1 MNELELIRAQLSL
14 ERQHAAA
21 VSHALSAAAAQGE
34 DRLTALDAFREASVD
49 YLAWILSR
57 FEEREQVF
65 HDFVRARLSADDASR
80 QTVESAFALRGTSRE
95 ALAKL
100 EAALGR
106 GTSGHGAAG
115 HEAYGAPGQ
124 GSPGHVAPTH
134 GAPEPGSTSSSAARW
149 ADFLLF
155 FDGPWSAR
163 RDALDKLFA
172 KHARITDWRAVSAID
187 ADSILDERN
196 RYARVRATLPEG
208 VELPAAG
215 SRV

>member
-1 MNELELIRAQLSL
+1 MNEVELIRAQLSL

-21 VSHALSAAAAQGE
+21 VSHALSAAAAQG
-34 DRLTALDAFREASVD
+34 DNRLAALDAFREASVE

-65 HDFVRARLSADDASR
+65 HDLIRARLSAEDASR
-80 QTVESAFALRGTSRE
+80 HSVETTFALRGTSRE

-100 EAALGR
+100 EAALGAEVR
-106 GTSGHGAAG
+106 SAATSDSGSAQLGSAA
-115 HEAYGAPGQ
+115 
-124 GSPGHVAPTH
+124 
-134 GAPEPGSTSSSAARW
+134 TSRQSATENAIQTARW

-172 KHARITDWRAVSAID
+172 QQARTTDWRALSGID
-187 ADSILDERN
+187 ADSILDERS

-208 VELPAAG
+208 VELPATTSHA
-215 SRV
+215 

>member
-1 MNELELIRAQLSL
+1 MNEVELIRAQLSL

-21 VSHALSAAAAQGE
+21 VSHTLSAAAAQGE
-34 DRLTALDAFREASVD
+34 QRLAALDAFRDASVD

-65 HDFVRARLSADDASR
+65 HDLIRARLSNDDANR
-80 QTVESAFALRGTSRE
+80 HAVESAFALRGTSRE
-95 ALAKL
+95 ALTKL
-100 EAALGR
+100 ESALGASER
-106 GTSGHGAAG
+106 QA
-115 HEAYGAPGQ
+115 
-124 GSPGHVAPTH
+124 
-134 GAPEPGSTSSSAARW
+134 TSSNMGQAARW

-172 KHARITDWRAVSAID
+172 QQAKVVDWRTVSDID
-187 ADSILDERN
+187 ADSILEERN

-208 VELPAAG
+208 VELPATTTPRG
-215 SRV
+215 